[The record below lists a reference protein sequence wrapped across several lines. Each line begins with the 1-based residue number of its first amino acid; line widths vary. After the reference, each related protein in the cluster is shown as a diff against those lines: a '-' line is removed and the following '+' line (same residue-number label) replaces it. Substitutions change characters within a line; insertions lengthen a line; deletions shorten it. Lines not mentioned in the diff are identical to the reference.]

1 MKHLDLATMPK
12 KKKILL
18 LAAAIVAIVAICA
31 LVIWLCM
38 PLIDMLNDP
47 EKQQAFESW
56 VESLGVWGVLVMLFI
71 QVLQIVVAVI
81 PGEVV
86 QVMAGVMYGTLGGLV
101 LCLVGCVLASA
112 AVFLLIRKCGRDFVI
127 RFFGE
132 DMLDKYSFLQDTS
145 RLETIVFVLFLIPG
159 LPKDALTYIVP
170 LSRIRLVNFLTLS
183 TLGRIPGMVAST
195 LIGSS
200 ITSANWLLIII
211 VFAVCI
217 AFGLLGIWK
226 KDAMVNWAKRKSGS
240 KSGAKGEGS
249 TETNG

>member
-12 KKKILL
+12 KKKTFLL
-18 LAAAIVAIVAICA
+18 VAAIVAFVAFCA

-38 PLIDMLNDP
+38 PLIDMLGDA
-47 EKQQAFESW
+47 EKQQAFQDW

-81 PGEVV
+81 PGEVI
-86 QVMAGVMYGTLGGLV
+86 QVMAGVMYGTLGGLA
-101 LCLVGCVLASA
+101 LCLVGCVIASA

-132 DMLDKYSFLQDTS
+132 DMLDRYSFLQDS
-145 RLETIVFVLFLIPG
+145 SKLETLVFILFLIPG

-170 LSRIRLVNFLTLS
+170 LSRINLATFLTLS
-183 TLGRIPGMVAST
+183 TVGRIPGMVAST

-200 ITSANWLLIII
+200 ISSANWPLIFV
-211 VFAVCI
+211 VFAVCLV
-217 AFGLLGIWK
+217 FGLLGIWK
-226 KDAMVNWAKRKSGS
+226 KDAMVSWAKRKGGTEG
-240 KSGAKGEGS
+240 KGS

>member
-12 KKKILL
+12 KKKTFLL
-18 LAAAIVAIVAICA
+18 VAAIVAFVAFCA

-38 PLIDMLNDP
+38 PLIDMLGDA
-47 EKQQAFESW
+47 EKQQAFQDW

-81 PGEVV
+81 PGEVI
-86 QVMAGVMYGTLGGLV
+86 QVMAGVMYGTLGGLA
-101 LCLVGCVLASA
+101 LCLVGCVIASA

-132 DMLDKYSFLQDTS
+132 DMLDRYSFLQDS
-145 RLETIVFVLFLIPG
+145 SKLETLVFILFLIPG

-170 LSRIRLVNFLTLS
+170 LSRINLATFLTLS
-183 TLGRIPGMVAST
+183 TVGRIPGMVAST

-200 ITSANWLLIII
+200 ISSANWPLILV
-211 VFAVCI
+211 VFAVCLV
-217 AFGLLGIWK
+217 FGLLGIWK
-226 KDAMVNWAKRKSGS
+226 KDAMVSWAKRKGGTEG
-240 KSGAKGEGS
+240 KGS